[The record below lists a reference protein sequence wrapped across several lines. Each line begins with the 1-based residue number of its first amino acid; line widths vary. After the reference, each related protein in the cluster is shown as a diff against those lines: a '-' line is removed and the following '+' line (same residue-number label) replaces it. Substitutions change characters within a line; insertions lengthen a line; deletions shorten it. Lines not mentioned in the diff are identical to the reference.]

1 MNYSHLKKKKTIQC
15 DQKIKCKGIWNDKAV
30 LCINCALGSH
40 VLILLNTQH
49 FLKEIRCLIVK
60 TSIAQC
66 INNPN
71 NCMLNCVPQKD
82 MSTY

>member
-1 MNYSHLKKKKTIQC
+1 M
-15 DQKIKCKGIWNDKAV
+15 IKQFYV
-30 LCINCALGSH
+30 FNCALGSH

-71 NCMLNCVPQKD
+71 NCSTLNCVPQKD
-82 MSTY
+82 MSDMSLRSKKATHPKGNFDLNY